1 MRPTSLNNVPPKQN
15 DATSWLSN
23 MLPSSNSTHSEP
35 EGQDQYFPN
44 IDGIDSFE
52 SRSILSP
59 MKPVN
64 LLPQVPINSNSR
76 KLSDHEEHDCEVIGN
91 TFSICRRFTSTIIL
105 N

>member
-1 MRPTSLNNVPPKQN
+1 MPPPKQN

-35 EGQDQYFPN
+35 ENQAEPYFPN
-44 IDGIDSFE
+44 VDGIDNLE

-64 LLPQVPINSNSR
+64 LLPQVPLNSNSR
-76 KLSDHEEHDCEVIGN
+76 KLSDHEEHDCEVIGK
-91 TFSICRRFTSTIIL
+91 F
-105 N
+105 